1 VNPRVSGRVEELLL
15 VAARGLAAQEDGLAG
30 GLDAFDEPVDAF
42 GGVGQAGGFVVETEG
57 VEMVFADVDSDVQ
70 LGVVHCILLLVD
82 ASSRL
87 MQLFE
92 LAQ

>member
-1 VNPRVSGRVEELLL
+1 MNPRVSGRVEELLL

-42 GGVGQAGGFVVETEG
+42 GGVGQAGGFLVKGDDVK
-57 VEMVFADVDSDVQ
+57 MVFADIDSDVQ
-70 LGVVHCILLLVD
+70 AVGVHCILLLVD